1 MITRESELNSG
12 PGCIHFQGGWRK
24 RTHKE
29 DGLERIGEVGEPGEN
44 DVLDVKGVER
54 FTNEEAVTSV
64 TCNRKVNHAMSE
76 SCLLGHAL

>member
-12 PGCIHFQGGWRK
+12 PGCIGFQGGWRK

-29 DGLERIGEVGEPGEN
+29 DGLERVAEVGEPGGH

-64 TCNRKVNHAMSE
+64 TCNRKVDHAMSE